1 MTAEISRTITIA
13 RLLSAATESMQPIN
27 FMYRGCFVNIE
38 ISEQVTLWEIT
49 IRVNP
54 RDGVELIEPIGVRS
68 LKLPKTKELD
78 VIQNELIDEIQLAI
92 DHRLVGC

>member
-1 MTAEISRTITIA
+1 MIA
-13 RLLSAATESMQPIN
+13 RPLFAATESMQPIN
-27 FMYRGCFVNIE
+27 FMYRGCFVDIE
-38 ISEQVTLWEIT
+38 ISERVTLWEIT

-68 LKLPKTKELD
+68 LKLPKTEDLD
-78 VIQNELIDEIQLAI
+78 AIQNELIDEIQLVI